1 MKKEDAK
8 IILLKDVIET
18 KLRKEKEL
26 DYYQKQLEELQMKM
40 VFLKKDI
47 HLTNTI
53 INIIETENIMQ
64 LEPLILDKS
73 IRDEL

>member
-40 VFLKKDI
+40 MFLKKDI

-53 INIIETENIMQ
+53 INIIESENIMQ
-64 LEPLILDKS
+64 LEPLILDKNM
-73 IRDEL
+73 RDEL

>member
-18 KLRKEKEL
+18 KQRKEKEL

-53 INIIETENIMQ
+53 INIIESENIMQ
-64 LEPLILDKS
+64 LEPLILDKN

>member
-53 INIIETENIMQ
+53 INIIESENIMQ
-64 LEPLILDKS
+64 LEPLILDKNT
-73 IRDEL
+73 RDEL

>member
-53 INIIETENIMQ
+53 INIIESENIMQ
-64 LEPLILDKS
+64 LEPLILDKN

>member
-64 LEPLILDKS
+64 LEPLILDKNM
-73 IRDEL
+73 RDEL

>member
-53 INIIETENIMQ
+53 INIIESENIMQ
-64 LEPLILDKS
+64 LEPVILDKNM
-73 IRDEL
+73 RDEL

>member
-64 LEPLILDKS
+64 LEPLILDKN

>member
-53 INIIETENIMQ
+53 INIIESENIMQ
-64 LEPLILDKS
+64 LEPLILDKNM
-73 IRDEL
+73 RDEL

>member
-53 INIIETENIMQ
+53 INIIESENIMQ

>member
-53 INIIETENIMQ
+53 INIIESENIMQ
-64 LEPLILDKS
+64 LEPLILDKNV
-73 IRDEL
+73 RDEL

>member
-26 DYYQKQLEELQMKM
+26 DYYQK
-40 VFLKKDI
+40 
-47 HLTNTI
+47 
-53 INIIETENIMQ
+53 
-64 LEPLILDKS
+64 
-73 IRDEL
+73 

>member
-40 VFLKKDI
+40 MFLKKDI

-53 INIIETENIMQ
+53 INIIESENIMQ
-64 LEPLILDKS
+64 LEPLILDKN

>member
-40 VFLKKDI
+40 MFLKKDI

-53 INIIETENIMQ
+53 INIIESENIMQ
-64 LEPLILDKS
+64 LEPLILDKNT
-73 IRDEL
+73 RDEL